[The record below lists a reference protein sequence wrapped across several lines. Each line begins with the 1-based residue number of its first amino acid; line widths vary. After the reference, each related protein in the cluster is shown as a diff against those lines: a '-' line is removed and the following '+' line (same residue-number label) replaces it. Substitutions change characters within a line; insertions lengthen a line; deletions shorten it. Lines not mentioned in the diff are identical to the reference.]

1 MDVYIAA
8 ITDREAF
15 SAIRLTLLVALIV
28 VPLNTIFGVAA
39 AWLITKFQF
48 KGKQVLLSLIE
59 LPFAVSP
66 VIAGLVFVLLFTPR
80 GALGEWLLEHG
91 VKIIFSVP
99 GIIIATI
106 FVTFPFVARE
116 LITVMQAQGK
126 SEEEAA
132 LSLGASGWKMF
143 WRVTI
148 PNIKWGLLYGMILCN
163 ARAIGEF
170 GAVSVVSGHVRG
182 ITNTMPLH
190 IEILYNEYQ
199 FSAAFAVA
207 TLMSLIA
214 VFTLVIKTGLN
225 GEWKNDNKG
234 ITVSIQIQGVSKQY
248 GTFQALTD
256 IHLDI
261 PKGELVALLGPS
273 GSGKTTLLRIIA
285 GLEEADGG
293 SISFDGEDLTDIHVK
308 NRQVGF
314 VFQHYA
320 LFKHMNVFENV
331 AFGLKVR
338 KKSLRPS
345 AEAIEEKVI
354 ELLKLVKWMALLN
367 VIQRNYLVD
376 NVNVLH

>member
-1 MDVYIAA
+1 MEPTLLEKKIVKSKSPKKESRFVPIVFITITVLFLSLFLLLPLITIFLKAFERGIDVYVAA
-8 ITDREAF
+8 VTDQEAF
-15 SAIRLTLLVALIV
+15 SAIRLTLLVACIV
-28 VPLNTIFGVAA
+28 VSLNTIFGIAA

-48 KGKQVLLSLIE
+48 KGKQILLSLIE

-91 VKIIFSVP
+91 VKLIFSVP

-116 LITVMQAQGK
+116 LIPIMQAQGK

-143 WRVTI
+143 WRVTL

-182 ITNTMPLH
+182 VTNTMPLH

-214 VFTLVIKTGLN
+214 VLTLVIKN
-225 GEWKNDNKG
+225 WIEWRMEK
-234 ITVSIQIQGVSKQY
+234 
-248 GTFQALTD
+248 
-256 IHLDI
+256 
-261 PKGELVALLGPS
+261 
-273 GSGKTTLLRIIA
+273 
-285 GLEEADGG
+285 
-293 SISFDGEDLTDIHVK
+293 
-308 NRQVGF
+308 RQ
-314 VFQHYA
+314 
-320 LFKHMNVFENV
+320 
-331 AFGLKVR
+331 
-338 KKSLRPS
+338 
-345 AEAIEEKVI
+345 
-354 ELLKLVKWMALLN
+354 
-367 VIQRNYLVD
+367 
-376 NVNVLH
+376 

>member
-1 MDVYIAA
+1 MEPTVLEKKIVKSVSAKKESKLVPGVLITITVLFLSLFLLLPLITIFLKAFERGMDVYIAA
-8 ITDREAF
+8 ITDQEAF
-15 SAIRLTLLVALIV
+15 SAIRLTLLVTLIV

-91 VKIIFSVP
+91 VKLIFSVP

-116 LITVMQAQGK
+116 LIPIMQAQGK

-143 WRVTI
+143 WRVTL

-207 TLMSLIA
+207 TLMSSIA
-214 VFTLVIKTGLN
+214 VFTLVIKN
-225 GEWKNDNKG
+225 WIEW
-234 ITVSIQIQGVSKQY
+234 
-248 GTFQALTD
+248 
-256 IHLDI
+256 
-261 PKGELVALLGPS
+261 
-273 GSGKTTLLRIIA
+273 RI
-285 GLEEADGG
+285 E
-293 SISFDGEDLTDIHVK
+293 K
-308 NRQVGF
+308 RQ
-314 VFQHYA
+314 
-320 LFKHMNVFENV
+320 
-331 AFGLKVR
+331 
-338 KKSLRPS
+338 
-345 AEAIEEKVI
+345 
-354 ELLKLVKWMALLN
+354 
-367 VIQRNYLVD
+367 
-376 NVNVLH
+376 

>member
-1 MDVYIAA
+1 MEPTVLEKKIVKSVSAKKESKLVPGVLITITVLFLSLFLLLPLITIFLKAFERGMDVYIAA
-8 ITDREAF
+8 ITDQEAF

-91 VKIIFSVP
+91 VKLIFSVP

-116 LITVMQAQGK
+116 LIPIMQAQGK

-143 WRVTI
+143 WRVTL

-214 VFTLVIKTGLN
+214 VFTLVIKN
-225 GEWKNDNKG
+225 WIEWRMEK
-234 ITVSIQIQGVSKQY
+234 
-248 GTFQALTD
+248 
-256 IHLDI
+256 
-261 PKGELVALLGPS
+261 
-273 GSGKTTLLRIIA
+273 
-285 GLEEADGG
+285 
-293 SISFDGEDLTDIHVK
+293 
-308 NRQVGF
+308 RQ
-314 VFQHYA
+314 
-320 LFKHMNVFENV
+320 
-331 AFGLKVR
+331 
-338 KKSLRPS
+338 
-345 AEAIEEKVI
+345 
-354 ELLKLVKWMALLN
+354 
-367 VIQRNYLVD
+367 
-376 NVNVLH
+376 

>member
-1 MDVYIAA
+1 MEPTLLEKKIVKNVSAKKESKLVPSILITITILFLSLFLLLPLVTIFLKAFEKGFDVYLAA
-8 ITDREAF
+8 ITDQEAF
-15 SAIRLTLLVALIV
+15 SAIRLTLLVVLIV

-39 AWLITKFQF
+39 AGRIKKFQF

-91 VKIIFSVP
+91 VKLIFSVP

-116 LITVMQAQGK
+116 LIPIMQAQGK

-143 WRVTI
+143 WRVTL

-214 VFTLVIKTGLN
+214 VFTLVIKN
-225 GEWKNDNKG
+225 WIEWRMQK
-234 ITVSIQIQGVSKQY
+234 
-248 GTFQALTD
+248 
-256 IHLDI
+256 
-261 PKGELVALLGPS
+261 
-273 GSGKTTLLRIIA
+273 
-285 GLEEADGG
+285 
-293 SISFDGEDLTDIHVK
+293 
-308 NRQVGF
+308 RQ
-314 VFQHYA
+314 
-320 LFKHMNVFENV
+320 
-331 AFGLKVR
+331 
-338 KKSLRPS
+338 
-345 AEAIEEKVI
+345 
-354 ELLKLVKWMALLN
+354 
-367 VIQRNYLVD
+367 
-376 NVNVLH
+376 

>member
-1 MDVYIAA
+1 MEPTLLEKKIVKSVSAKKESKLVPGILITITVLFLSLFLLLPLITIFLKAFERGMDVYIAA
-8 ITDREAF
+8 ITDQEAF

-91 VKIIFSVP
+91 VKLIFSVP

-116 LITVMQAQGK
+116 LIPIMQVQGK

-143 WRVTI
+143 WRVTL

-214 VFTLVIKTGLN
+214 VFTLVIKN
-225 GEWKNDNKG
+225 WIEWRMEK
-234 ITVSIQIQGVSKQY
+234 
-248 GTFQALTD
+248 
-256 IHLDI
+256 
-261 PKGELVALLGPS
+261 
-273 GSGKTTLLRIIA
+273 
-285 GLEEADGG
+285 
-293 SISFDGEDLTDIHVK
+293 
-308 NRQVGF
+308 RQ
-314 VFQHYA
+314 
-320 LFKHMNVFENV
+320 
-331 AFGLKVR
+331 
-338 KKSLRPS
+338 
-345 AEAIEEKVI
+345 
-354 ELLKLVKWMALLN
+354 
-367 VIQRNYLVD
+367 
-376 NVNVLH
+376 

>member
-1 MDVYIAA
+1 MEPTVLEKNIVKSVSAKKESKLVPGVLITITVLFLSLFLLLPLITIFLKAFERGMDVYIAA
-8 ITDREAF
+8 ITDQEAF

-91 VKIIFSVP
+91 VKLIFSVP

-116 LITVMQAQGK
+116 LIPIMQVQGK

-143 WRVTI
+143 WRVTL

-214 VFTLVIKTGLN
+214 VFTLIIKN
-225 GEWKNDNKG
+225 WIEWRMEK
-234 ITVSIQIQGVSKQY
+234 
-248 GTFQALTD
+248 
-256 IHLDI
+256 
-261 PKGELVALLGPS
+261 
-273 GSGKTTLLRIIA
+273 
-285 GLEEADGG
+285 
-293 SISFDGEDLTDIHVK
+293 
-308 NRQVGF
+308 RQ
-314 VFQHYA
+314 
-320 LFKHMNVFENV
+320 
-331 AFGLKVR
+331 
-338 KKSLRPS
+338 
-345 AEAIEEKVI
+345 
-354 ELLKLVKWMALLN
+354 
-367 VIQRNYLVD
+367 
-376 NVNVLH
+376 

>member
-1 MDVYIAA
+1 MEPTVLEKKIVKSVSAKKESKLVPGILITITVLFLSLFLLLPLITIFLKAFERGMDVYIAA
-8 ITDREAF
+8 ITDQEAF

-80 GALGEWLLEHG
+80 GAFGEWLLEHG
-91 VKIIFSVP
+91 VKLIFSVP

-116 LITVMQAQGK
+116 LIPIMQAQGK

-143 WRVTI
+143 WRVTL

-214 VFTLVIKTGLN
+214 VFTLVIKN
-225 GEWKNDNKG
+225 WIEWRMEK
-234 ITVSIQIQGVSKQY
+234 
-248 GTFQALTD
+248 
-256 IHLDI
+256 
-261 PKGELVALLGPS
+261 
-273 GSGKTTLLRIIA
+273 
-285 GLEEADGG
+285 
-293 SISFDGEDLTDIHVK
+293 
-308 NRQVGF
+308 RQ
-314 VFQHYA
+314 
-320 LFKHMNVFENV
+320 
-331 AFGLKVR
+331 
-338 KKSLRPS
+338 
-345 AEAIEEKVI
+345 
-354 ELLKLVKWMALLN
+354 
-367 VIQRNYLVD
+367 
-376 NVNVLH
+376 

>member
-1 MDVYIAA
+1 MEPTLLEKNIVKSVSAKKESKLVPGILITITVLFLSLFLLLPLITIFLKAFERGMDVYIAA
-8 ITDREAF
+8 ITDQEAF

-91 VKIIFSVP
+91 VKLIFSVP

-116 LITVMQAQGK
+116 LIPIMQAQGK

-143 WRVTI
+143 WRVTL

-214 VFTLVIKTGLN
+214 VFTLVIKN
-225 GEWKNDNKG
+225 WIEWRMEK
-234 ITVSIQIQGVSKQY
+234 
-248 GTFQALTD
+248 
-256 IHLDI
+256 
-261 PKGELVALLGPS
+261 
-273 GSGKTTLLRIIA
+273 
-285 GLEEADGG
+285 
-293 SISFDGEDLTDIHVK
+293 
-308 NRQVGF
+308 RQ
-314 VFQHYA
+314 
-320 LFKHMNVFENV
+320 
-331 AFGLKVR
+331 
-338 KKSLRPS
+338 
-345 AEAIEEKVI
+345 
-354 ELLKLVKWMALLN
+354 
-367 VIQRNYLVD
+367 
-376 NVNVLH
+376 

>member
-1 MDVYIAA
+1 MEPTLLEKKIIKNVSAKKESKLVPSIFITITVLFLSLFLLLPLVTIFLKAFEKGFDVYLAA
-8 ITDREAF
+8 ITDQEAF
-15 SAIRLTLLVALIV
+15 SAIRLTLFVALIV
-28 VPLNTIFGVAA
+28 VPLNTIFGIAA

-116 LITVMQAQGK
+116 LIPIMQAQGK

-143 WRVTI
+143 WRVTL

-182 ITNTMPLH
+182 ITNTMSLH

-214 VFTLVIKTGLN
+214 VFTLVIKN
-225 GEWKNDNKG
+225 WIEWRMEK
-234 ITVSIQIQGVSKQY
+234 
-248 GTFQALTD
+248 
-256 IHLDI
+256 
-261 PKGELVALLGPS
+261 
-273 GSGKTTLLRIIA
+273 
-285 GLEEADGG
+285 
-293 SISFDGEDLTDIHVK
+293 
-308 NRQVGF
+308 RQ
-314 VFQHYA
+314 
-320 LFKHMNVFENV
+320 
-331 AFGLKVR
+331 
-338 KKSLRPS
+338 
-345 AEAIEEKVI
+345 
-354 ELLKLVKWMALLN
+354 
-367 VIQRNYLVD
+367 
-376 NVNVLH
+376 

>member
-1 MDVYIAA
+1 MEPTLLEKKIVKSVSAKKESKLVPGVLITITVLFLSLFLLLPLITIFLKAFERGMDVYIAA
-8 ITDREAF
+8 ITDQEAF

-91 VKIIFSVP
+91 VKLIFSVP

-116 LITVMQAQGK
+116 LIPIMQAQGK

-143 WRVTI
+143 WRVTL

-199 FSAAFAVA
+199 FSAAFTVA

-214 VFTLVIKTGLN
+214 VFTLVIKN
-225 GEWKNDNKG
+225 WIEWRMEK
-234 ITVSIQIQGVSKQY
+234 
-248 GTFQALTD
+248 
-256 IHLDI
+256 
-261 PKGELVALLGPS
+261 
-273 GSGKTTLLRIIA
+273 
-285 GLEEADGG
+285 
-293 SISFDGEDLTDIHVK
+293 
-308 NRQVGF
+308 RQ
-314 VFQHYA
+314 
-320 LFKHMNVFENV
+320 
-331 AFGLKVR
+331 
-338 KKSLRPS
+338 
-345 AEAIEEKVI
+345 
-354 ELLKLVKWMALLN
+354 
-367 VIQRNYLVD
+367 
-376 NVNVLH
+376 

>member
-1 MDVYIAA
+1 MEPTLLEKKIVKSVAAKKESKLIPSVLIAITVLFLSLFLLLPLVTIFLKAFEKGIDVYLAA
-8 ITDREAF
+8 ITDQEAF

-28 VPLNTIFGVAA
+28 VPLNTIFGIAA

-48 KGKQVLLSLIE
+48 KGKQLLLSLIE

-80 GALGEWLLEHG
+80 ATLGGWLLEHG
-91 VKIIFSVP
+91 VKLIFSVP

-116 LITVMQAQGK
+116 LIPIMQAQGK

-132 LSLGASGWKMF
+132 LSLGAGGWKMF
-143 WRVTI
+143 WHVTL

-182 ITNTMPLH
+182 VTNTMPLH

-214 VFTLVIKTGLN
+214 VLTLVIKN
-225 GEWKNDNKG
+225 WIEWRMEK
-234 ITVSIQIQGVSKQY
+234 
-248 GTFQALTD
+248 
-256 IHLDI
+256 
-261 PKGELVALLGPS
+261 
-273 GSGKTTLLRIIA
+273 
-285 GLEEADGG
+285 
-293 SISFDGEDLTDIHVK
+293 
-308 NRQVGF
+308 
-314 VFQHYA
+314 
-320 LFKHMNVFENV
+320 
-331 AFGLKVR
+331 R
-338 KKSLRPS
+338 K
-345 AEAIEEKVI
+345 
-354 ELLKLVKWMALLN
+354 
-367 VIQRNYLVD
+367 
-376 NVNVLH
+376 

>member
-1 MDVYIAA
+1 MEPTLLEKKIVKSVSAKKESKLVPILFITITILFLSLFLLLPLVTIFMKAFERGIDVYIAA
-8 ITDREAF
+8 VTDQEAF
-15 SAIRLTLLVALIV
+15 LAIRLTLLVAVIV
-28 VPLNTIFGVAA
+28 VPLNTIFGIAA

-48 KGKQVLLSLIE
+48 KGKQLLLSLIE

-80 GALGEWLLEHG
+80 ANLGGWLMEHG
-91 VKIIFSVP
+91 IKLIFSVP

-116 LITVMQAQGK
+116 LIPVMQAQGK

-143 WRVTI
+143 WRVTL

-182 ITNTMPLH
+182 MTNTMPLH

-214 VFTLVIKTGLN
+214 VFTLVIKN
-225 GEWKNDNKG
+225 WIEWRMEK
-234 ITVSIQIQGVSKQY
+234 
-248 GTFQALTD
+248 
-256 IHLDI
+256 
-261 PKGELVALLGPS
+261 
-273 GSGKTTLLRIIA
+273 
-285 GLEEADGG
+285 
-293 SISFDGEDLTDIHVK
+293 
-308 NRQVGF
+308 RQ
-314 VFQHYA
+314 
-320 LFKHMNVFENV
+320 
-331 AFGLKVR
+331 
-338 KKSLRPS
+338 
-345 AEAIEEKVI
+345 
-354 ELLKLVKWMALLN
+354 
-367 VIQRNYLVD
+367 
-376 NVNVLH
+376 